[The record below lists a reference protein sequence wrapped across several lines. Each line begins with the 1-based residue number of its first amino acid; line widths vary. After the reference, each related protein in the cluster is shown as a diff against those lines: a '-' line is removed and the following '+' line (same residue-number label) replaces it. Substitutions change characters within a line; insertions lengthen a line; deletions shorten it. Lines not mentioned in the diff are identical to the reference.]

1 VDINREVFSSGIS
14 LEYIDFLSTLH
25 KCKLIIAQ
33 HIAQENQA
41 APPIFLRQIYFYSDN
56 WSINILLRLIDIS
69 HWSIDLCSRY
79 YFCELSLDK
88 EEESASQWERT
99 LENIGSLGL
108 SGVKIFLTA
117 ENAHRTG
124 VLR

>member
-69 HWSIDLCSRY
+69 HWSIGIYSSG
-79 YFCELSLDK
+79 YFSEPFLEKKK
-88 EEESASQWERT
+88 EPASNR
-99 LENIGSLGL
+99 SGL
-108 SGVKIFLTA
+108 SKFINYRL
-117 ENAHRTG
+117 
-124 VLR
+124 LK